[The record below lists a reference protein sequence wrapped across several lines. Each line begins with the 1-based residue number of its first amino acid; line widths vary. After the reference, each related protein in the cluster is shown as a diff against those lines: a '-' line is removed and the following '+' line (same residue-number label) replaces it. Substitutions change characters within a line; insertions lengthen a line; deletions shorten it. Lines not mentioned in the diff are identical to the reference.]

1 MTRRALG
8 LTLVAAISAAACL
21 QKDTTSTMYLR
32 RDGSFDW
39 VVLEQ
44 NVRSDAN
51 DEAARLDEET
61 GYANAVSR
69 GELGTVNGFL
79 ALGGDDIRV
88 RWLRGARPYA
98 VMADA
103 HFDSLAR
110 VFDRLLSP
118 CGIPYQSVI
127 TESDGVTTWSLVAD
141 VGVDGERLD
150 ARLPDACGRG
160 AGELSD
166 AFETL
171 RIVLE
176 SGNFTAATG
185 FTLQG
190 TVAAVMDEKAVEES
204 VKSTG
209 VVELSL
215 SWK

>member
-51 DEAARLDEET
+51 DEAAQLDEEA
-61 GYANAVSR
+61 GYANAVAR
-69 GELGTVNGFL
+69 GEFGTVNGFL

-88 RWLRGARPYA
+88 RWLRRARPYA
-98 VMADA
+98 VMVDA
-103 HFDSLAR
+103 RFDSLAR
-110 VFDRLLSP
+110 VFDRPFSP
-118 CGIPYQSVI
+118 CGIPYQSAI
-127 TESDGVTTWSLVAD
+127 TESEGVTTWTLLLD
-141 VGVDGERLD
+141 VGVDGERLE
-150 ARLPDACGRG
+150 AAGSDACGQG
-160 AGELSD
+160 VGELSD
-166 AFETL
+166 ALERL

-190 TVAAVMDEKAVEES
+190 TVAAVIDEKAIEES

>member
-1 MTRRALG
+1 
-8 LTLVAAISAAACL
+8 V
-21 QKDTTSTMYLR
+21 
-32 RDGSFDW
+32 
-39 VVLEQ
+39 
-44 NVRSDAN
+44 
-51 DEAARLDEET
+51 
-61 GYANAVSR
+61 
-69 GELGTVNGFL
+69 
-79 ALGGDDIRV
+79 
-88 RWLRGARPYA
+88 
-98 VMADA
+98 DA
-103 HFDSLAR
+103 HFDSLAG